1 LISTIFTYKSAA
13 LLVALSLTATVRSD
27 AQETSTTSGAV
38 FAMTNSNTGNE
49 ILQFL
54 RNPNGS
60 LVSVGKTPTGGNGT
74 GGTTDPLASQHSLL
88 LTSDSRF
95 LLAVNAA
102 SGTISSFAVF
112 GAFLIPTGIESTG
125 GAFPNAIA
133 QWGNL
138 VYVLN
143 ASGNSNVVGFN
154 LENGHLVRIPNA
166 TGYLTTELSGGS
178 SLTFS
183 ADGKV
188 LLVSERTTGLIDSF
202 PVNADGTLGAA
213 TLTSYP
219 GIFDFTTSATNGL
232 LITVGGPAISSTSVA
247 DNAKLTAVDNI
258 PIFSGACWV
267 VVTPKGFVYASTG
280 AASIIN
286 GYSLSK
292 SGGFAAIGTGE
303 AAFVSGATILD
314 LAVSSDG
321 GFLYSLNSGNGAI
334 GAWTIDQSTGVL
346 TANVG
351 AVLPTSNAGFN
362 GIAAY

>member
-1 LISTIFTYKSAA
+1 MSKIFTYNSAA
-13 LLVALSLTATVRSD
+13 LLVALSLAAAVPSN
-27 AQETSTTSGAV
+27 AQQTSTTSGAV
-38 FAMTNSNTGNE
+38 FVMTNSNTRNE
-49 ILQFL
+49 IVQYA

-60 LVSVGKTPTGGNGT
+60 LFQVGETPTGGNGS
-74 GGTTDPLASQHSLL
+74 GGTTDPLASQNSLL
-88 LTSDSRF
+88 LTSDRF

-102 SGTISSFAVF
+102 SGTISSFAVV
-112 GAFLIPTGIESTG
+112 GAFLIPTDVQSSG

-133 QWGNL
+133 QRGNF

-154 LENGHLVRIPNA
+154 MENGHLVRIPNA
-166 TGYLTTELSGGS
+166 TGYLTTGLSGGS

-213 TLTSYP
+213 TVTSYP
-219 GIFDFTTSATNGL
+219 GIFDFATAATNGL
-232 LITVGGPAISSTSVA
+232 LITVGGPTISSTSVA
-247 DNAKLTAVDNI
+247 DNAKLTTVNTT
-258 PIFSGACWV
+258 PIFAGACWV

-292 SGGFAAIGTGE
+292 SGGFTAIGTGE
-303 AAFVSGATILD
+303 AAFVPGATILD
-314 LAVSSDG
+314 LAVSSGG

-334 GAWTIDQSTGVL
+334 GAWTINQSTGVL

-351 AVLPTSNAGFN
+351 AVLPASNAGYN

>member
-1 LISTIFTYKSAA
+1 MSRIFTYKSAA
-13 LLVALSLTATVRSD
+13 LLVALSLTAAVRSN
-27 AQETSTTSGAV
+27 AQETSTSRGAV
-38 FAMTNSNTGNE
+38 FVMTNSNTGNE

-74 GGTTDPLASQHSLL
+74 GGTTDPLASQNSLL

-102 SGTISSFAVF
+102 SGTISSFAVI
-112 GAFLIPTGIESTG
+112 GAFLIPTGIVSSG
-125 GAFPNAIA
+125 GGFPNAIA
-133 QWGNL
+133 QSGNL

-154 LENGHLVRIPNA
+154 LKDGHLSKIPNA
-166 TGYLTTELSGGS
+166 TGYLTTGLSGGS

-183 ADGKV
+183 TDSKV
-188 LLVSERTTGLIDSF
+188 LLVSERTTGVIDSF

-213 TLTSYP
+213 TVTSYP
-219 GIFDFTTSATNGL
+219 GIFDFTTSPTNGL
-232 LITVGGPAISSTSVA
+232 LITVGGPTVTSTSVA
-247 DNAKLTAVDNI
+247 DNGALKTVDTT

-280 AASIIN
+280 GSSIID
-286 GYSLSK
+286 GYSLST
-292 SGGFAAIGTGE
+292 SGGFTAIGTGE
-303 AAFVSGATILD
+303 AALVPGATILD
-314 LAVSSDG
+314 LAISNDG
-321 GFLYSLNSGNGAI
+321 HFLFSLNSGKGTI
-334 GAWTIDQSTGVL
+334 GAWSVNQGTGVL
-346 TANVG
+346 TANAG

>member
-1 LISTIFTYKSAA
+1 MSRIFTYKSAG
-13 LLVALSLTATVRSD
+13 LLVALSLTAAVRLN

-38 FAMTNSNTGNE
+38 FVMTNSNTGNE
-49 ILQFL
+49 ILQFA

-60 LVSVGKTPTGGNGT
+60 LVSIGKTPTGGNGT

-112 GAFLIPTGIESTG
+112 GAFLIPTGIVSSG
-125 GAFPNAIA
+125 GGFPNALA
-133 QWGNL
+133 QSGNL

-154 LENGHLVRIPNA
+154 LEDGHLSRIPNA
-166 TGYLTTELSGGS
+166 TGYLTTGLSGGS
-178 SLTFS
+178 SVTFS

-188 LLVSERTTGLIDSF
+188 LLVSERTTGVIDSF
-202 PVNADGTLGAA
+202 PVNADGALGAA
-213 TLTSYP
+213 TVTSYP
-219 GIFDFTTSATNGL
+219 GIFDFTTSPTNGL
-232 LITVGGPAISSTSVA
+232 LVTVGGPTITSTLVA
-247 DNAKLTAVDNI
+247 DNAALTTVDTT

-286 GYSLSK
+286 GYSLSTAG
-292 SGGFAAIGTGE
+292 SITAIGTGE
-303 AAFVSGATILD
+303 AASIPGATILD
-314 LAVSSDG
+314 LALSSDG
-321 GFLYSLNSGNGAI
+321 KFLYSLNSGNGAI
-334 GAWTIDQSTGVL
+334 GAWSINQSSGVL

-351 AVLPTSNAGFN
+351 AALPTANAGFN